1 MMRVTLFLLIGLMT
15 SVVQAAEPLKQFS
28 ADQVMTVGGRQM
40 NSRLYVDGTNLRT
53 EMIMEGAGNMASI
66 VNGEKQVIWMLM
78 PGNMYLEKSVASDE
92 DVSRKA
98 WTGDDSNR
106 EHLGTEKINGQECDK
121 FRLKGTEQE
130 MFLYTQLKTGFPVLM
145 VTGDRSVKIEW
156 KNVKP
161 GPQPAT
167 LFQLPAGYKKLSMP
181 ALPGGFKLPGMR

>member
-1 MMRVTLFLLIGLMT
+1 
-15 SVVQAAEPLKQFS
+15 LKQFS

-78 PGNMYLEKSVASDE
+78 PGNMYMEKSVASD
-92 DVSRKA
+92 
-98 WTGDDSNR
+98 DDPFRARRGRVTTATASMV
-106 EHLGTEKINGQECDK
+106 GTEKINGQECDK
-121 FRLKGTEQE
+121 FRLKGTQQE
-130 MFLYTQLKTGFPVLM
+130 MYLYTQLKTGFPVLM
-145 VTGDRSVKIEW
+145 VTGDQSVKIEW

-161 GPQPAT
+161 GPQPAS

-181 ALPGGFKLPGMR
+181 ALPGGFKLPGMK